1 MSWAVQRK
9 PLNHLRHLPV
19 SLSLDKLD
27 GKTSEEFYQ
36 EHLDQRRA
44 EQENISERIKVH
56 QNANVDYCEKGLS
69 ILELAN
75 KAYCLYLQQ
84 TAEENANSSISC
96 F

>member
-1 MSWAVQRK
+1 
-9 PLNHLRHLPV
+9 V